1 MISVGGAI
9 NVTVGSA
16 GFGSGICPLP
26 ITNGLVG
33 SSTTICCCVRFL
45 CVVYVVVVPCIGVLC
60 VCKIAVEK
68 QK

>member
-45 CVVYVVVVPCIGVLC
+45 CVVYVVVVPYVVGQCC
-60 VCKIAVEK
+60 VCVCV
-68 QK
+68 